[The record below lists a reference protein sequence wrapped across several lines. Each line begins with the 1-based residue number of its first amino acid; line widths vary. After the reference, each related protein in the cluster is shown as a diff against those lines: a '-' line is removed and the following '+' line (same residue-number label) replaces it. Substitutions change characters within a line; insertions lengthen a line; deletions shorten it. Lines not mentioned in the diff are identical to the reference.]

1 VEHRHREGCVAEVG
15 RKQLPR
21 IDPATGRSTL
31 VANKLRIGLP
41 ESAPFPPGY
50 LPTGVAVGRSGTI
63 YLTSDIESALYR
75 FVPEP

>member
-1 VEHRHREGCVAEVG
+1 MVA
-15 RKQLPR
+15 
-21 IDPATGRSTL
+21 S
-31 VANKLRIGLP
+31 KLRIGQP

-50 LPTGVAVGRSGTI
+50 LPTGVAVGRSGTV